1 MLGVKAK
8 LKIDDLVLHK
18 NIAEELDDDVLS
30 RIASEVIRGYDIDE
44 DSRAEWI
51 SQNEEA
57 MKVAKQVMEKKTFPW
72 PNSANV
78 KYPLIAQS
86 SLQFASRAYPELVK
100 GSKVV
105 QGKVT
110 GADPDGIKKERADRI
125 SDHMSYQLIEQMT
138 EWEEEFDKLLHA
150 LPVLGCM
157 FRKTFWD
164 PALQRN
170 RSDLC
175 LPADVVVNHDTSRDM
190 DSCRRITHKINL
202 YKNEVI
208 ERERMGIFIVG
219 ASEDIDPETGEDK
232 PHEFLEQHCWIDLD
246 GDEYDEP
253 YVVTVNKSN
262 QKVFRIV
269 ARFDAKSVHVI
280 ADGKNKGL
288 VERIEPIQYFTKYS
302 FIPDFEGKF
311 YDYGFGRLLFAIN
324 ESVNT
329 VINELLDAGALSNLQ
344 SGFVSKQFGRAKN
357 DSIRLE
363 AGEFKVLDL
372 AAHEMRDGIM
382 PMPAREP
389 SSALFQLLGVL
400 LEAGK
405 ELASSSELLSGQ
417 QNRSNVP
424 ATTTLALIEQG
435 LKVFNSIFKRL
446 YRSMTS
452 EFKKIFVLNKNY
464 LEDQE
469 YFTVLDEVQLVA
481 REDYS
486 TEDLD
491 VRPVADPNMSTDVQ
505 QLFRAEALLNTMQM
519 PGVDPWEVT
528 HYYLKALKVPDE
540 DLEKLHPPKPEE
552 PEQPPPDPKM
562 MELQAKMQMEQQKL
576 PVEMEQMQAETQKIQ
591 VEIAKLQSEIE
602 LNNARIEEIRGK
614 EGIERYRSEMDL
626 AKHLV
631 DNKSRESMVTSNN
644 QSRERVSREGLN
656 HRNGELAAQNIN
668 EEDQQSLEMEQ
679 ELLSNISDEQRATGG
694 MAGSFDDQGANEA
707 AVEAEERPVEP
718 VSPEGNI

>member
-1 MLGVKAK
+1 
-8 LKIDDLVLHK
+8 
-18 NIAEELDDDVLS
+18 
-30 RIASEVIRGYDIDE
+30 
-44 DSRAEWI
+44 
-51 SQNEEA
+51 
-57 MKVAKQVMEKKTFPW
+57 MKKKM
-72 PNSANV
+72 
-78 KYPLIAQS
+78 
-86 SLQFASRAYPELVK
+86 
-100 GSKVV
+100 
-105 QGKVT
+105 
-110 GADPDGIKKERADRI
+110 ADRI

-138 EWEEEFDKLLHA
+138 EWEEEFDKLLHG

-164 PALQRN
+164 PVLQRN

-175 LPADVVVNHDTSRDM
+175 LPDDVVVNHDTTRDM
-190 DSCRRITHKINL
+190 DSCRRITHKVSL
-202 YKNEVI
+202 YRNEVI
-208 ERERMGIFIVG
+208 ERERMGIFMSG
-219 ASEDIDPETGEDK
+219 ANEDIDPETGDDK
-232 PHEFLEQHCWIDLD
+232 PHEFLEQHCWMDLD
-246 GDEYDEP
+246 GDDYDEP

-269 ARFDAKSVHVI
+269 ARFDARSVHVI

-344 SGFVSKQFGRAKN
+344 SGFVSKQFGKAKN
-357 DSIRLE
+357 EAIRLE

-405 ELASSSELLSGQ
+405 ELASSSELLAGQ

-446 YRSMTS
+446 YRSMTN
-452 EFKKIFVLNKNY
+452 EFKKLFVLNRNY

-602 LNNARIEEIRGK
+602 LNKAKVEEIRGR
-614 EGIERYRSEMDL
+614 EGQEMMRSELDFE
-626 AKHLV
+626 
-631 DNKSRESMVTSNN
+631 KSREMN
-644 QSRERVSREGLN
+644 QSRERMNSANIDEKAAEFDINNQRQDMQDQ
-656 HRNGELAAQNIN
+656 AQNEAAN
-668 EEDQQSLEMEQ
+668 LEDEEGAIQQNLEREREM
-679 ELLSNISDEQRATGG
+679 LSNIPNEFRPDGG
-694 MAGSFDDQGANEA
+694 MAEPSPDTE
-707 AVEAEERPVEP
+707 AVEPAVEEEEGPLGP
-718 VSPEGNI
+718 VSP

>member
-1 MLGVKAK
+1 MTFSDLYSKS
-8 LKIDDLVLHK
+8 KIRMKKSFLNYLHFCVEYK
-18 NIAEELDDDVLS
+18 FIE
-30 RIASEVIRGYDIDE
+30 
-44 DSRAEWI
+44 
-51 SQNEEA
+51 
-57 MKVAKQVMEKKTFPW
+57 
-72 PNSANV
+72 
-78 KYPLIAQS
+78 
-86 SLQFASRAYPELVK
+86 
-100 GSKVV
+100 
-105 QGKVT
+105 
-110 GADPDGIKKERADRI
+110 KER
-125 SDHMSYQLIEQMT
+125 
-138 EWEEEFDKLLHA
+138 
-150 LPVLGCM
+150 V
-157 FRKTFWD
+157 
-164 PALQRN
+164 
-170 RSDLC
+170 
-175 LPADVVVNHDTSRDM
+175 
-190 DSCRRITHKINL
+190 
-202 YKNEVI
+202 
-208 ERERMGIFIVG
+208 GIFIEG
-219 ASEDIDPETGEDK
+219 ASEDIDPDTGEDK
-232 PHEFLEQHCWIDLD
+232 PHEFLEQHCWMDLD

-269 ARFDAKSVHVI
+269 ARFDARSVHVI
-280 ADGKNKGL
+280 AEGKNKGL

-372 AAHEMRDGIM
+372 PAHEMRDGIM

-405 ELASSSELLSGQ
+405 ELASSSELLAGQ

-446 YRSMTS
+446 YRSMTN
-452 EFKKIFVLNKNY
+452 EFKKLFVLNRNY

-631 DNKSRESMVTSNN
+631 DNKSRESMVKANN

-668 EEDQQSLEMEQ
+668 EE
-679 ELLSNISDEQRATGG
+679 RATGG

-718 VSPEGNI
+718 VGPEGNI